1 MDGLKISSG
10 VKRIAINDDQSRVIE
25 FNPSDVGFAERF
37 YALYKELLS
46 KEGDIIQKSKAFDDQ
61 MTNVDENGVPVA
73 VEEMLAFQRETCE
86 YMHAKI
92 DGLFGAGTSL
102 KVFEGAHNFEMIGEF
117 FEGITQFFEGARRE
131 KIAKY
136 AKQSKRAMR

>member
-1 MDGLKISSG
+1 
-10 VKRIAINDDQSRVIE
+10 
-25 FNPSDVGFAERF
+25 VGFAERF